1 MKMNGSCMMDEAKI
15 KQLLAAND
23 PAALAQIYDFA
34 GHELY
39 GYLIGLTGSRHD
51 GEELLHDLFI
61 RIVDKQD
68 KLAKTD
74 NLKAYLFRMAAN
86 LAYDWLRCKRKQ
98 ELCLD
103 DYAVIQETE
112 DTVIFSENDQMK
124 LNMALAALP
133 PDQREAVIMRFFMEK
148 TFGEIAS
155 ACGVSENTV
164 ISRYRY
170 ALQKLKTFMEA
181 RDE

>member
-1 MKMNGSCMMDEAKI
+1 LKMNGSSIMDEAEI
-15 KQLLAAND
+15 KQLLAADD

-34 GHELY
+34 GQELY

-61 RIVDKQD
+61 RIVDKQE
-68 KLAKTD
+68 KLAVTG

-86 LAYDWLRCKRKQ
+86 LAYDRLRCKRKQ
-98 ELCLD
+98 ALCLE
-103 DYAVIQETE
+103 DYAVIQETD
-112 DTVIFSENDQMK
+112 DTVVSSEEDQRK

-133 PDQREAVIMRFFMEK
+133 PDQREAVIMRFFMGK

-155 ACGVSENTV
+155 VRGVSENTV
-164 ISRYRY
+164 ISRCRY

-181 RDE
+181 RNE